1 MCSRLVDIKRV
12 GFGNRNACRRLVEA
26 WRVCFYRHE
35 TCRSPAEARRVHFVH
50 RKMCRKPTV
59 SVLTVD
65 KRVGGLNRLG
75 ESVLAAEKRV
85 LCMRCTFWPPQN
97 VLESCGGSRRIRFSC
112 RKACMRPAEVRRV
125 CFDDSYLC
133 RRHEESVLTTTK
145 HVGGL

>member
-26 WRVCFYRHE
+26 WRVGFYRRE
-35 TCRSPAEARRVHFVH
+35 TCRSPAEAWRVHFVH

-75 ESVLAAEKRV
+75 ESVLAAEKTSVMHKVYILATAKCAGV
-85 LCMRCTFWPPQN
+85 LWRLSENPF
-97 VLESCGGSRRIRFSC
+97 
-112 RKACMRPAEVRRV
+112 
-125 CFDDSYLC
+125 
-133 RRHEESVLTTTK
+133 
-145 HVGGL
+145 